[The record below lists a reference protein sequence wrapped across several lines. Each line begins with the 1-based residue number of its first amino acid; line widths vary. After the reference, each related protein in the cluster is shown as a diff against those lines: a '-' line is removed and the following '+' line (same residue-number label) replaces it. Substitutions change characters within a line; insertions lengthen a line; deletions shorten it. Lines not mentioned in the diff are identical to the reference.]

1 MIIFLRLLPPEQSK
15 GGSIVNMN
23 TLGRQLSVETLLKI
37 RQMIIFRRLGAAV
50 KSEEHIRNE
59 NRDFFFISLKITTT
73 KKKVI
78 LIVNVL
84 FV

>member
-1 MIIFLRLLPPEQSK
+1 MIIFLRLLPLEQSK

-59 NRDFFFISLKITTT
+59 NRDFFFFENYSN